1 MFEQSIS
8 AYSADKI
15 SDWVLRGG
23 VALAFVLFG
32 LDKFPSEPGAP
43 WVGFF
48 QQIGIGQWFRYFTG
62 IVEVGGAVL
71 VMIPFTA
78 RTGLAILAATMVVAS
93 CLHVL
98 VIHQPANVLVT
109 GGLSLLLIALWYKK
123 R

>member
-8 AYSADKI
+8 AHSANKI
-15 SDWVLRGG
+15 GDWVLRGG

-43 WVGFF
+43 WVRFF
-48 QQIGIGQWFRYFTG
+48 QQLGSGQWFRYFTG
-62 IVEVGGAVL
+62 IVEIGGAVL
-71 VMIPFTA
+71 VIIPFTA
-78 RTGLAILAATMVVAS
+78 RIGLAILAATMVVAS
-93 CLHVL
+93 CIHVF